1 MKKIP
6 IIFLIFSLILFTA
19 TIKNSAKKIEDEIF
33 LTKENMGILK
43 KEFDNIKLEHDYLS
57 SGQRLIEFKD
67 LYFESDLIKKNIK
80 EIKVIKKSNDNL
92 KIIILNLTK

>member
-92 KIIILNLTK
+92 KIITLNLTK

>member
-19 TIKNSAKKIEDEIF
+19 IIKNSAKKIEDEIF

>member
-1 MKKIP
+1 MKKIF

-19 TIKNSAKKIEDEIF
+19 IIKNSAKKIEDEIF

-92 KIIILNLTK
+92 KIITLNLTK